1 VAKRTAEAAAASVE
15 LTLAMTRLRARLRAE
30 SRSAEGWTT
39 SQLSALAR
47 IVREGPVTASA
58 LAVAEHVRPQ
68 SIGEIVAA
76 LKGGGLVAATPD
88 PNDGRKTLLSATAAG
103 RKLVRSLAELREAW
117 LTRAIEA
124 VVDESRRHE
133 LTAAVALLNSLAECD
148 PDVAPRA

>member
-1 VAKRTAEAAAASVE
+1 VGKRTTDAGAASVE
-15 LTLAMTRLRARLRAE
+15 LTLAMTRLRARLRSE

-68 SIGEIVAA
+68 SIAEIVAA
-76 LKGGGLVAATPD
+76 LKAGGLVAATPD
-88 PNDGRKTLLSATAAG
+88 PSDGRKTLLSATAAG
-103 RKLVRSLAELREAW
+103 RKLVRSVTELREAW

-124 VVDESRRHE
+124 VVDDSRRRSLME
-133 LTAAVALLNSLAECD
+133 AIALLTSLAEWD
-148 PDVAPRA
+148 TDRAST

>member
-1 VAKRTAEAAAASVE
+1 VGKRTADAGAASVE
-15 LTLAMTRLRARLRAE
+15 LTLAMTRLRARLRSE

-68 SIGEIVAA
+68 SIAEIVAA
-76 LKGGGLVAATPD
+76 LKAGGLVAATPD
-88 PNDGRKTLLSATAAG
+88 PSDGRKTLLSATAAG
-103 RKLVRSLAELREAW
+103 RKLVRSVTELREAW

-124 VVDESRRHE
+124 VVDDSRRRSLME
-133 LTAAVALLNSLAECD
+133 AIALLTSLAEWD
-148 PDVAPRA
+148 TDRAST

>member
-1 VAKRTAEAAAASVE
+1 VGKRTTDAAAASVE
-15 LTLAMTRLRARLRAE
+15 LTLAMTRLRARLRSE

-68 SIGEIVAA
+68 SIAEIVAA
-76 LKGGGLVAATPD
+76 LKAGGLVAATPD
-88 PNDGRKTLLSATAAG
+88 PSDGRKTLLSATAAG
-103 RKLVRSLAELREAW
+103 RKLVRSVTELREAW

-124 VVDESRRHE
+124 VVDDSRRRA
-133 LTAAVALLNSLAECD
+133 LTEAIALLTSLAEWD
-148 PDVAPRA
+148 TDRAST

>member
-1 VAKRTAEAAAASVE
+1 MK
-15 LTLAMTRLRARLRAE
+15 RLRARLRSE

-68 SIGEIVAA
+68 SIGEIVGA
-76 LKGGGLVAATPD
+76 LKLGGLVAATPD

-103 RKLVRSLAELREAW
+103 RKLVRSVTELREAW
-117 LTRAIEA
+117 L
-124 VVDESRRHE
+124 
-133 LTAAVALLNSLAECD
+133 
-148 PDVAPRA
+148 